1 MTSVITFRG
10 TIRNIVSQRKTFTK
24 PKKGFRFP
32 RFAFISKVSKICVPF
47 RRHVSCKANSEP
59 EPLEPLPP
67 SDQHDGRFGEFDF
80 DESALRVIEVAK
92 VFVQNRGLITPDVL
106 IRSLNDTGDGF
117 HRIGLKAADID
128 STFLVPKQSETIRDV
143 IRPALFSHGTW
154 DIMYMAMNVSSDGV
168 ITRDNLISGL
178 LYESYLPFDKF
189 LIRQGVRKE
198 KAIQIYS
205 GERYEP
211 IDYPENKVL
220 DKYCVLLNREV
231 MQDVYYREEELLRLE
246 EVLLKKKKKNAL
258 LVGEAGVG
266 KTAIVEGLAHRIH
279 HGDLP
284 MFRHHLIYSLDLAS
298 LFAGTKERGSMEE
311 RWNEILGELQ
321 GSVRPCILF
330 IDEIHALL
338 KSSHKEG
345 SNTGISIADLMK
357 PAMARTGV
365 SIIASTTQDEYQRH
379 FHHDKAFE
387 RRFSMIPCVEPTV
400 EQTVNIVKSM
410 KDVIERHYGCVIP
423 DELVSTCVRW
433 SNDYIPNKYLPDKA
447 ITVLDDLGSY
457 LVMHNGLFKN
467 TFDSHEAFVEY
478 VYYNEPGRV
487 LNLKKLRDLFDRDYR
502 RIPANRAEL
511 VEGLQQTLQKRVI
524 GQEHAID
531 ELVKCLQRSLYSF
544 NEDSRPMGSFFF
556 AGPTGVGKTLLASEL
571 ARSIGASLHKID
583 MSEYMESHEVSKLI
597 GSPPGYIGY
606 EESGKL
612 YSMLHGNSYNVLLLD
627 EFEKAHNR
635 VQDLFLQILQD
646 GVVTNTHGKKV
657 NFRDT
662 VVIFTS
668 NIPIHAKKSMGFV
681 TTGEDL
687 GLQVIDYTWL
697 KQRFRP
703 EFLNRIDGVV
713 PFRNIQDND
722 VRKIV
727 RLEIQHVKTRFRAR
741 YQKEL
746 HVTNELIDHIVGL
759 ASVEEYGARN
769 IRRLVET
776 YVNQPTTEKILQ
788 GCESDIYLSV

>member
-1 MTSVITFRG
+1 MG
-10 TIRNIVSQRKTFTK
+10 NEDSQRE
-24 PKKGFRFP
+24 
-32 RFAFISKVSKICVPF
+32 PF
-47 RRHVSCKANSEP
+47 KQGR
-59 EPLEPLPP
+59 LEE
-67 SDQHDGRFGEFDF
+67 FEFDDTAF
-80 DESALRVIEVAK
+80 HVIEVAK
-92 VFVQNRGLITPDVL
+92 VLVQNRGLITPDVL

-117 HRIGLKAADID
+117 RRIGLKVNDVD
-128 STFLVPKQSETIRDV
+128 STFSVPKQSETMRDV
-143 IRPALFSHGTW
+143 MTPALFSHGTW

-168 ITRDNLISGL
+168 ITRDNLITGL

-205 GERYEP
+205 GERYVP
-211 IDYPENKVL
+211 TDYPENDTL
-220 DKYCVLLNREV
+220 DKYCVLLNREST
-231 MQDVYYREEELLRLE
+231 QDVYYREEELLRLE

-279 HGDLP
+279 QGDLP
-284 MFRHHLIYSLDLAS
+284 MFRHHLIYSLDLAAV
-298 LFAGTKERGSMEE
+298 FAGTKERGSMET
-311 RWNEILGELQ
+311 RWHEILGELQ
-321 GSVRPCILF
+321 ASVRPCILF

-338 KSSHKEG
+338 KSSHKDSPQS
-345 SNTGISIADLMK
+345 SNSGISIVDLMK

-400 EQTVNIVKSM
+400 EQTVNIISSM
-410 KDVIERHYGCVIP
+410 KGVLEKHYGCVIP
-423 DELVSTCVRW
+423 DEIVSTCVRW
-433 SNDYIPNKYLPDKA
+433 SNDYIPNKHLPDKA
-447 ITVLDDLGSY
+447 ITILDDLGSH
-457 LVMHNGLFKN
+457 LVMHNGLFKG
-467 TFDSHEAFVEY
+467 TFDSHEALVEY
-478 VYYNEPGRV
+478 MYYNEPERV
-487 LNLKKLRDLFDRDYR
+487 FNLKKLRDLFDRDYR
-502 RIPANRAEL
+502 RIPVNRAEL
-511 VEGLQQTLQKRVI
+511 IEGLQQTLQKRVI

-531 ELVKCLQRSLYSF
+531 ELVKCLQRSLYSL

-571 ARSIGASLHKID
+571 ARAIGASLHKID

-612 YSMLHGNSYNVLLLD
+612 YTMLHGNSYNVLLLD
-627 EFEKAHNR
+627 EFEKAHER

-646 GVVTNTHGKKV
+646 GVITNMHGKKV

-662 VVIFTS
+662 IVIFTS

-681 TTGEDL
+681 TTEPI
-687 GLQVIDYTWL
+687 QVIDYTWL

-713 PFRNIQDND
+713 PFKSIQDTD

-788 GCESDIYLSV
+788 GCESDIYLSM